1 MAHPDTHSPEA
12 IELAELVPSTRMDP
26 RLSLPEE
33 EREVSRKVLANGTV
47 VTSYDDPPLASEYS
61 AALPDPADY
70 EALVDAVIA
79 EFDSEQEEEA
89 RRLYGPWER
98 NSLRDRMT
106 AEEAD
111 PTEAETARWSRL
123 R

>member
-1 MAHPDTHSPEA
+1 MAHPDTHFPEA
-12 IELAELVPSTRMDP
+12 IELAEIVPSTPMDP

-106 AEEAD
+106 AEKAD